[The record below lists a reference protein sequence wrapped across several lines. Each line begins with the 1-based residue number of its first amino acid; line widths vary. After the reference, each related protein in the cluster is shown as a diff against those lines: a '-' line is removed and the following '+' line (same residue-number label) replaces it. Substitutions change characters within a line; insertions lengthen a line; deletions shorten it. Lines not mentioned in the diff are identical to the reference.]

1 MGRWNTWLLV
11 ISQAGDCLLPV
22 ATCQWWQVR
31 QWAFESLKFCHTSHT
46 ITNNLLQ
53 AVLGVIVGALQLPVQ
68 LLHLRPRLDGGWQ
81 SLLDMWL
88 NNLDA
93 GYEANLANVL
103 CDPIEGEAGLV
114 RHNVEVLTD
123 SLTGDQQNDNDVDD
137 NEDQTFIWKCNDGN
151 ISQNWRYDKPGL
163 LDTVFQLT
171 IRTRKDGGG
180 KNRFSVVGC
189 KII

>member
-1 MGRWNTWLLV
+1 M
-11 ISQAGDCLLPV
+11 Q
-22 ATCQWWQVR
+22 
-31 QWAFESLKFCHTSHT
+31 
-46 ITNNLLQ
+46 
-53 AVLGVIVGALQLPVQ
+53 
-68 LLHLRPRLDGGWQ
+68 
-81 SLLDMWL
+81 
-88 NNLDA
+88 
-93 GYEANLANVL
+93 ANLANVL
-103 CDPIEGEAGLV
+103 RDPIEGEAGLV

-189 KII
+189 KIIDMIISTHFEQFVRFIQSLTCLWHI